1 MPLEMKSN
9 WFVLDLSH
17 AQYYIFSV
25 FHCASNTIAREFQ
38 FFVAHSTFRFVVCLL
53 IDNAQGDLFL
63 EPQIYGGIKRFGID
77 MVSTDIASWSDF
89 PWPGF
94 MKRTW
99 NIQLS
104 KPRCQSGNRTHLPL
118 LRSDHIYIKTLILG
132 SNNPVVPEETD
143 LSYLE

>member
-77 MVSTDIASWSDF
+77 MTNYPTLARLHEAYMEHPAF
-89 PWPGF
+89 
-94 MKRTW
+94 
-99 NIQLS
+99 QAA
-104 KPRCQSGNRTHLPL
+104 LPE
-118 LRSDHIYIKTLILG
+118 RQPDAPS
-132 SNNPVVPEETD
+132 SPEI
-143 LSYLE
+143 